1 MPLLKDTSGIGSYY
15 QIIPLNE
22 SDYPRDHPA
31 KSTCLGCRRI
41 DSEIVYPWDSGGRF
55 RMSDDIWNGQS
66 IFYLGGT
73 LHVVVTDEVKESLL
87 RMSPTN
93 VNISDAS
100 EGDSRRDLST
110 G

>member
-1 MPLLKDTSGIGSYY
+1 
-15 QIIPLNE
+15 
-22 SDYPRDHPA
+22 
-31 KSTCLGCRRI
+31 
-41 DSEIVYPWDSGGRF
+41 
-55 RMSDDIWNGQS
+55 MSDDIWNGQS